1 LWLLGAAASVTL
13 FAQTWSR
20 AHRPGGIDLTTY
32 LEAARAALRGD
43 NPYALVSPFPYIY
56 PPFLAFA
63 LIPLTRLPADLA
75 LAAWFAASLGA
86 IVWSTR
92 EVLTLAY
99 PELSGRRLTPFIAA
113 LFVGMYPVLQSNLR
127 NGQVNPIVVGLVIAA
142 LAARLA
148 RPGSHHAGGASSAPD
163 ARGADGARR
172 PWRPCEACRAC
183 RAWEPACWAAAI
195 AIKIVPAA
203 LAPFYL
209 RRRDWRVCA
218 EAASGVIVL
227 CLIPFVTLGSH
238 VVPLTRGYVVSFL
251 AGSFSTPAA
260 RESLAFSL
268 GGMLTL
274 VGGPIGGPWVG
285 VVAAVLPVAVVF
297 AADWRARTGPTTD
310 PFAYALY
317 LAVIPLAS
325 PKSEV
330 HHLLFAMPLATL
342 AFGAWWWRP
351 VSRRPLP
358 VALLGTAAVCYLAAT
373 VVAPMNGLSSVLFFL
388 SLVALVGAAIGMMT
402 RLLEMEP

>member
-1 LWLLGAAASVTL
+1 LLGAAASVAL

-32 LEAARAALRGD
+32 LEAARAVLRGD
-43 NPYALVSPFPYIY
+43 NPYALASPFPYIY

-63 LIPLTRLPADLA
+63 LIPLTGLPADLA
-75 LAAWFAASLGA
+75 LVAWFIASLGA
-86 IVWSTR
+86 IVWSMR

-99 PELSGRRLTPFIAA
+99 PELPGRGMTPFIAA

-127 NGQVNPIVVGLVIAA
+127 NGQVNPIVVSLAIAG
-142 LAARLA
+142 LAARLERA
-148 RPGSHHAGGASSAPD
+148 PSHRAQGPPGAPRAPGAGG
-163 ARGADGARR
+163 G
-172 PWRPCEACRAC
+172 WRDWRVREALY
-183 RAWEPACWAAAI
+183 WAAAI
-195 AIKIVPAA
+195 AIKIVPAV

-218 EAASGVIVL
+218 EAAAGVIVL
-227 CLIPFVTLGSH
+227 CLIPFVTLGH
-238 VVPLTRGYVVSFL
+238 QVVPLTRDYAVSFL
-251 AGSFSTPAA
+251 AGSFSPAPA
-260 RESLAFSL
+260 GRPLAFGL

-274 VGGPIGGPWVG
+274 VGGPIGGPWLRA
-285 VVAAVLPVAVVF
+285 VAAALPVAVVL
-297 AADWRARTGPTTD
+297 AADWRARTGPRTD

-351 VSRRPLP
+351 GSRRPIP
-358 VALLGTAAVCYLAAT
+358 TALLGMSAACYLTAMVTPPAGG
-373 VVAPMNGLSSVLFFL
+373 ASGVLFFL
-388 SLVALVGAAIGMMT
+388 SLVALVGAAIGMMP
-402 RLLEMEP
+402 RLLEMDP

>member
-1 LWLLGAAASVTL
+1 LLGAAASVTL

-32 LEAARAALRGD
+32 LEAARAVLRGD
-43 NPYALVSPFPYIY
+43 NPYPLASPFPYIY

-63 LIPLTRLPADLA
+63 LIPLTGLPADLA
-75 LAAWFAASLGA
+75 LVAWFIASLGA

-99 PELSGRRLTPFIAA
+99 PELSGPRVTPFIAA
-113 LFVGMYPVLQSNLR
+113 LFVAMYPVLQSNLR
-127 NGQVNPIVVGLVIAA
+127 NGQVNPIVVSLAIAG
-142 LAARLA
+142 LAARLRRA
-148 RPGSHHAGGASSAPD
+148 GSHRPGIPPGAPH
-163 ARGADGARR
+163 ARR
-172 PWRPCEACRAC
+172 SDGEWRDWRVWEAL
-183 RAWEPACWAAAI
+183 CWAAAI
-195 AIKIVPAA
+195 AIKIVPAV
-203 LAPFYL
+203 LAPFYV

-218 EAASGVIVL
+218 KAALAVIAL
-227 CLIPFVTLGSH
+227 CLIPFVTLGRH
-238 VVPLTRGYVVSFL
+238 VVPLTRDYVVSFL
-251 AGSFSTPAA
+251 AGSFSATPAGG
-260 RESLAFSL
+260 SLEFSL

-274 VGGPIGGPWVG
+274 VGGPMGGPWLRA
-285 VVAAVLPVAVVF
+285 VAAILPVAVVL
-297 AADWRARTGPTTD
+297 AADWRARTGPSTD
-310 PFAYALY
+310 PFAYTLY

-351 VSRRPLP
+351 VSRRPVP
-358 VALLGTAAVCYLAAT
+358 TALLGMSAVCYLTAMVPRASGAT
-373 VVAPMNGLSSVLFFL
+373 GVLFFL

-402 RLLEMEP
+402 RPLEVQP

>member
-1 LWLLGAAASVTL
+1 VTL

-20 AHRPGGIDLTTY
+20 AHRPGGIDLATY
-32 LEAARAALRGD
+32 LEAARAVVRGD
-43 NPYALVSPFPYIY
+43 NPYASASSFPYIY

-63 LIPLTRLPADLA
+63 LIPLAGLPADLA
-75 LAAWFAASLGA
+75 LTAWFVTSLGA
-86 IVWSTR
+86 IIWSTR
-92 EVLTLAY
+92 EVLMLAY

-113 LFVGMYPVLQSNLR
+113 LLMGMYPVLQSNLR
-127 NGQVNPIVVGLVIAA
+127 NGQVNPIVVSLMIAA
-142 LAARLA
+142 LVAHRARA
-148 RPGSHHAGGASSAPD
+148 QNRRAGSAPGAPH
-163 ARGADGARR
+163 ARGADTA
-172 PWRPCEACRAC
+172 WRAWRDCRA
-183 RAWEPACWAAAI
+183 REPVCWAAAI
-195 AIKIVPAA
+195 AIKIVPAV

-227 CLIPFVTLGSH
+227 CLIPYVTLGSQ
-238 VVPLTRGYVVSFL
+238 VVPLTRGYVISFL
-251 AGSFSTPAA
+251 AGSFSSPPAA
-260 RESLAFSL
+260 GSLAFSL

-274 VGGPIGGPWVG
+274 VGGPIDGPWLRA
-285 VVAAVLPVAVVF
+285 VAAVLPVAVVF
-297 AADWRARTGPTTD
+297 AADWRARTGPSTD

-325 PKSEV
+325 PKSEI

-351 VSRRPLP
+351 ASRRPLP
-358 VALLGTAAVCYLAAT
+358 MALLGVSAACYLTAT
-373 VVAPMNGLSSVLFFL
+373 MAPPMSGVLFFL

-402 RLLEMEP
+402 RSLEVEP

>member
-1 LWLLGAAASVTL
+1 LLGAAASVTL
-13 FAQTWSR
+13 FVQTWSR

-32 LEAARAALRGD
+32 LEAARAVLRGD
-43 NPYALVSPFPYIY
+43 SPYALSSPFPYIY

-63 LIPLTRLPADLA
+63 LIPLVGLPADLA
-75 LAAWFAASLGA
+75 LVAWFIASLSA

-99 PELSGRRLTPFIAA
+99 PELSGRSLTPFIAA

-127 NGQVNPIVVGLVIAA
+127 NGQVNPIVVSLAIAG

-148 RPGSHHAGGASSAPD
+148 RARSPGNPESPRDDSPEGPPRAPV
-163 ARGADGARR
+163 ARR
-172 PWRPCEACRAC
+172 VDRGWEDWRVREAL
-183 RAWEPACWAAAI
+183 CWAAAI
-195 AIKIVPAA
+195 AIKIVPAV

-227 CLIPFVTLGSH
+227 CLIPFVTLGHS
-238 VVPLTRGYVVSFL
+238 VGPLTRDYVVWFL
-251 AGSFSTPAA
+251 AGSFSAAPAGG
-260 RESLAFSL
+260 SLAFSL
-268 GGMLTL
+268 GAMLML
-274 VGGPIGGPWVG
+274 VGGPIRPWLR

-297 AADWRARTGPTTD
+297 VADRRGRTGPSTD

-351 VSRRPLP
+351 ASRRPLP
-358 VALLGTAAVCYLAAT
+358 TALLGLSAACYLAAI
-373 VVAPMNGLSSVLFFL
+373 VGPLAGSGASGVLFFL
-388 SLVALVGAAIGMMT
+388 SLAALVGAAIGMMT
-402 RLLEMEP
+402 RLLEVKP